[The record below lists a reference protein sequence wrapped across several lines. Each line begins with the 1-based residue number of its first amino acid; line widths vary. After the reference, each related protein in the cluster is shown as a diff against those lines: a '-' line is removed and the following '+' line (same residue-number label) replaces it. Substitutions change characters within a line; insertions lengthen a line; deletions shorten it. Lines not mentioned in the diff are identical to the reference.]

1 MLTRIMPCRCVPVL
15 AGLIAAVPLLLFS
28 AARAADPILIGFS
41 APLTGDAAGSGQEA
55 LNGAK
60 LAVAELNAQG
70 GILGRPVQL
79 VEGDDRCD
87 PKDAAIVA
95 QKFVANKVAAAASHY
110 CSGAALAAIPILR
123 EAGLLYVDWGAVS
136 SKIPGSGYDRLFITI
151 YNGAQPGVYAA
162 DIAVTKL
169 GMKKLAVVDDRT
181 PANAEF
187 AAAFQKHAKELGAEI
202 VLVGHVTQGDK
213 DFNAFV
219 TQVKGAGAQMLFTSN
234 YYAEAGL
241 INRQLRDQQ
250 VTTTTICP
258 DTCMDPQFLAIAGAA
273 AEGAYSVT
281 QPQADELPAAK
292 DFVAGY
298 QKMFGKAPGYIG
310 PYSYDAINVIAAAY
324 KAAGKIDNTAAAKW
338 LHDLNNET
346 ALKGITGPL
355 SWKPDGTLPQF
366 TFSLY
371 EVKGGK
377 MQFVSR

>member
-1 MLTRIMPCRCVPVL
+1 MSTSPRSRHIARTLACVATIALTLL
-15 AGLIAAVPLLLFS
+15 ATAS
-28 AARAADPILIGFS
+28 YAADPILIGFS
-41 APLTGDAAGSGQEA
+41 APLTGDAAGSGQES
-55 LNGAK
+55 LDGAK
-60 LAVAELNAQG
+60 LAVAELNAKG
-70 GILGRPVQL
+70 GILGRPVKL

-95 QKFVANKVAAAASHY
+95 QKFVAAGVVAAASHY
-110 CSGAALAAIPILR
+110 CSGAALAAIPIFR

-169 GMKKLAVVDDRT
+169 GLKKLAVVDDRT
-181 PANAEF
+181 PADAEF
-187 AAAFQKHAKELGAEI
+187 AVAFQKRAKELGAEI

-219 TQVKGAGAQMLFTSN
+219 TQVKGSGAQMLFTAN

-241 INRQLRDQQ
+241 LNRQMRDQQ
-250 VTTTTICP
+250 VATPTICP

-292 DFVAGY
+292 DFVAAY
-298 QKMFGKAPGYIG
+298 QKMFGKPPGYIG

-324 KAAGKIDNTAAAKW
+324 AAAGKVDNEAAAKW
-338 LHDLNNET
+338 LHGLTADT

-355 SWKPDGTLPQF
+355 SWKPDGTLPKF
-366 TFSLY
+366 TFSVY
-371 EVKGGK
+371 QAKDGK
-377 MQFVSR
+377 MQFISR

>member
-1 MLTRIMPCRCVPVL
+1 MPVQSMPRRAGCPLTCL
-15 AGLIAAVPLLLFS
+15 AAIALLLITT
-28 AARAADPILIGFS
+28 AAYAAEPILIGFS
-41 APLTGDAAGSGQEA
+41 APLTGDAAGSGQES
-55 LNGAK
+55 LDGAK
-60 LAVAELNAQG
+60 LAVAELNAKG
-70 GILGRPVQL
+70 GILGRKVQL

-95 QKFVANKVAAAASHY
+95 QKFVAEGVVAAASHY
-110 CSGAALAAIPILR
+110 CSGAALAAIPIFR
-123 EAGLLYVDWGAVS
+123 DAGLLYVDWGAVS

-162 DIAVTKL
+162 DVAVKKL
-169 GMKKLAVVDDRT
+169 GLKKLAVVDDRT

-187 AAAFQKHAKELGAEI
+187 AAAFRKRVKELGADI

-219 TQVKGAGAQMLFTSN
+219 TQVKGSGAQMLFTAN

-241 INRQLRDQQ
+241 LNRQMRDQQ
-250 VTTTTICP
+250 VTTMTICP

-281 QPQADELPAAK
+281 QPQAAELPAAK
-292 DFVAGY
+292 DFVVAY
-298 QKMFGKAPGYIG
+298 QKMFGKPPGYIG
-310 PYSYDAINVIAAAY
+310 PYAYDAVNIIAAAY
-324 KAAGKIDNTAAAKW
+324 AAVGKVDNAAAAKW
-338 LHDLNNET
+338 LHGLTSAT

-355 SWKPDGTLPQF
+355 DWKPDGTLPGF

-371 EVKGGK
+371 QAKGGK
-377 MQFVSR
+377 MQFISR

>member
-1 MLTRIMPCRCVPVL
+1 MSTSPRSRHIARTLACVATIALTFL
-15 AGLIAAVPLLLFS
+15 ANAS
-28 AARAADPILIGFS
+28 YAADPILIGFS
-41 APLTGDAAGSGQEA
+41 APLTGDAAGSGQES
-55 LNGAK
+55 LDGAK
-60 LAVAELNAQG
+60 LAVAELNAKG
-70 GILGRPVQL
+70 GILGRPVKL

-95 QKFVANKVAAAASHY
+95 QKFVAAGVVAAASHY
-110 CSGAALAAIPILR
+110 CSGAALAAIPIFR

-169 GMKKLAVVDDRT
+169 GLKKLAVVDDRT
-181 PANAEF
+181 PADAEF
-187 AAAFQKHAKELGAEI
+187 AVAFQKHAKELGAEI
-202 VLVGHVTQGDK
+202 VLAGHVTQGDK

-219 TQVKGAGAQMLFTSN
+219 TQVKGSGAQMLFTAN

-241 INRQLRDQQ
+241 LNRQMRDQQ
-250 VTTTTICP
+250 VATPTICP

-292 DFVAGY
+292 DFVAAY
-298 QKMFGKAPGYIG
+298 QKMFGKPPGYIG

-324 KAAGKIDNTAAAKW
+324 AATGKVDNEAAAKW
-338 LHDLNNET
+338 LHGLTADT

-355 SWKPDGTLPQF
+355 SWKPDGTLPKF
-366 TFSLY
+366 TFSVY
-371 EVKGGK
+371 QAKDGK
-377 MQFVSR
+377 MQFISR